1 MMMFQK
7 RVLAV
12 IVGGLFG
19 FGSTAAVA
27 DAGSAFPKDNSRDY
41 AAPVVVI
48 ADAGSSFPKDNS
60 RDYVAPVVVIA
71 DAGSPFPKDN
81 SRDYVAPVVVVAD
94 AGSPFPKDNS
104 RDYATPI
111 DGMYL
116 AKPEAQ
122 GAFPKDDGIDR
133 AIV

>member
-7 RVLAV
+7 RVLVV

-27 DAGSAFPKDNSRDY
+27 DAGSPFPKDNSRDY
-41 AAPVVVI
+41 AAPVVLI

-60 RDYVAPVVVIA
+60 RDYVAPVVVI
-71 DAGSPFPKDN
+71 
-81 SRDYVAPVVVVAD
+81 AD

>member
-1 MMMFQK
+1 MFQK

-27 DAGSAFPKDNSRDY
+27 DAG
-41 AAPVVVI
+41 
-48 ADAGSSFPKDNS
+48 GSFPKDNS
-60 RDYVAPVVVIA
+60 RDYTAPVVVIA

-81 SRDYVAPVVVVAD
+81 SRDYAAPAD
-94 AGSPFPKDNS
+94 G
-104 RDYATPI
+104 I
-111 DGMYL
+111 HL

-122 GAFPKDDGIDR
+122 GAFPKDNGIDR
-133 AIV
+133 AIA